1 MAAMTTAL
9 TEFSDKEN
17 SRVYVYTG
25 HSVNKPKKVLQ
36 RRKEPTG
43 GQEMI
48 EDVITVYN
56 GTEDA
61 NGDYLDARVTFTLT
75 LRRPKD
81 GIAADVAAALVVL
94 RDIVAGDEYTA
105 VTTSSTYLS

>member
-9 TEFSDKEN
+9 TEYSDKEN

-43 GQEMI
+43 GQEII

-56 GTEDA
+56 GTEDS
-61 NGDYLDARVTFTLT
+61 NGDYLDSRVTFTLT

-81 GIAADVAAALVVL
+81 GIAADVTAALAVL
-94 RDIVAGDEYTA
+94 RDIVASDEYTA
-105 VTTSSTYLS
+105 VTTGSTYLS